1 MDRSELAF
9 RIEQAYR
16 RCASF
21 PEISAQNGTFSV
33 RGDAFLAFIELRNL
47 MPDVMLALTQGA
59 QNCDTA
65 SDQNSLN
72 WWNK

>member
-1 MDRSELAF
+1 MDRTELAF

-21 PEISAQNGTFSV
+21 PEMSAQNGTFIV

-47 MPDVMLALTQGA
+47 MPDVMLALTQGV
-59 QNCDTA
+59 QDCGPA
-65 SDQNSLN
+65 SD
-72 WWNK
+72 